1 MSDITL
7 LIAAGLIAV
16 AFIIVQ
22 LGIIRVNKK
31 LDVVHV
37 LVNSK
42 MTAALEQIEHLK
54 ADVAYQKGQ
63 LHEQQRSS

>member
-1 MSDITL
+1 VSDTVL
-7 LIAAGLIAV
+7 LVGAGLIAV
-16 AFIIVQ
+16 AFFIVQ
-22 LGIIRVNKK
+22 LGLIRVNKK

-42 MTAALEQIEHLK
+42 MTAALEQIEKLK

-63 LHEQQRSS
+63 LDERR

>member
-1 MSDITL
+1 MSDTIL
-7 LIAAGLIAV
+7 LVAAGLIAV
-16 AFIIVQ
+16 AFVIVQ

-42 MTAALEQIEHLK
+42 MTAALEEIKQLK
-54 ADVAYQKGQ
+54 SDVAYQKGQ
-63 LHEQQRSS
+63 LDERRSS